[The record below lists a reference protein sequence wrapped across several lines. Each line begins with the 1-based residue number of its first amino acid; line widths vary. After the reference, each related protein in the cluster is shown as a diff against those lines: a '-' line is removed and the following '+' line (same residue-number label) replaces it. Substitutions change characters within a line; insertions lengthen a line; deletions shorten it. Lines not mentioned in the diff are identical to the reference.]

1 MRVLDLP
8 ELDLYAGQ
16 VIGVVGENGAGKSTL
31 MGTLAGSVHRDGGE
45 ILIDGEPLAAGS
57 TEAAGQ
63 LGIAMVSQEFP
74 LVGQLSVAENL
85 LLGRRPRESRRRF
98 LVDGSAQRA
107 EAKAMLAE
115 IGLSA
120 DTIPVN
126 REVRTLPVPTRQMI
140 EIAKAWGREPKL
152 LILDEPTS
160 SLGPV
165 EAAMVLGL
173 ARQLAERGGTVLFIG
188 HRLDEVRDISDR
200 VLVLRNGRLVAD
212 LEPAEAT
219 EERLIREMV
228 GGEVAQGEPKAPP
241 ATSPVLLRAEGLTAD
256 GLGPVDLEVRQGEIL
271 GVAGLMGSGRSR
283 LVHTIAGAQPATG
296 GSMLLGGEPYRPR
309 GAGDGVAAGIAL
321 IPEDRKEQSLVLF
334 ASIRANV
341 VVSVLK
347 RISTRGLLGP
357 GRERAEA
364 RKITENV
371 NVRMQS
377 VEQPIGG
384 LGAEQEMVDPEARVA
399 LEAARRI
406 VPEGV
411 DGAVRVTGADR
422 VGPARMEDPPE
433 GGAAFGLH
441 QGVVLHRPDRED
453 VVGAVGRDDV
463 PVAGQDRRP
472 LLGEKRLGMLAKAF
486 HPGQLVGEFLGPD
499 RIAVGQIEAT
509 DNHPSDLRLDIAAV
523 GVVGVARK
531 PGAPK
536 LRRAGLDGGQD
547 GDSVEALLAVP
558 DPVIAG
564 GPHILDREGVVGA
577 FDLLQAER
585 VGLLLPQILH
595 QPGEPRADAVQ
606 IVGDDL
612 HGSRLTARG
621 KIVIPDLIRDP

>member
-1 MRVLDLP
+1 MTATKNAPGRAITARLRGVHKSYGPVRVLDLP

-45 ILIDGEPLAAGS
+45 ILIDGEPLVAGS

-85 LLGRRPRESRRRF
+85 LLGRRPRKSKRRF
-98 LVDGSAQRA
+98 LVDSAAQRA
-107 EAKAMLAE
+107 EAEAMLTE

-120 DTIPVN
+120 ETIAVS

-165 EAAMVLGL
+165 EAEMVLGL

-212 LEPAEAT
+212 LEPAQAT

-228 GGEVAQGEPKAPP
+228 GGEVTQGEPKAP
-241 ATSPVLLRAEGLTAD
+241 AASPVLLQVEGLTAD
-256 GLGPVDLEVRQGEIL
+256 GLGPVDLEVREGEIL

-283 LVHTIAGAQPATG
+283 LVHTIAGAQPSTG
-296 GSMLLGGEPYRPR
+296 GRMRLGGEPYQPR

-334 ASIRANV
+334 ASIRSNV

-377 VEQPIGG
+377 VEQPIGSLSG
-384 LGAEQEMVDPEARVA
+384 GNQQRAIFGRAFAAEPRLLLLDEPTR
-399 LEAARRI
+399 
-406 VPEGV
+406 GV
-411 DGAVRVTGADR
+411 D
-422 VGPARMEDPPE
+422 
-433 GGAAFGLH
+433 
-441 QGVVLHRPDRED
+441 
-453 VVGAVGRDDV
+453 VGAKAEIYKLIDRAADQGMALV
-463 PVAGQDRRP
+463 VASSELEE
-472 LLGEKRLGMLAKAF
+472 LLWIC
-486 HPGQLVGEFLGPD
+486 H
-499 RIAVGQIEAT
+499 RIAVM
-509 DNHPSDLRLDIAAV
+509 NHGRVVTVLD
-523 GVVGVARK
+523 
-531 PGAPK
+531 
-536 LRRAGLDGGQD
+536 
-547 GDSVEALLAVP
+547 
-558 DPVIAG
+558 
-564 GPHILDREGVVGA
+564 
-577 FDLLQAER
+577 
-585 VGLLLPQILH
+585 
-595 QPGEPRADAVQ
+595 RADATKER
-606 IVGDDL
+606 IMTAAAGT
-612 HGSRLTARG
+612 SPLTQPT
-621 KIVIPDLIRDP
+621 PDQPTPDQEQLTNGATA